1 MGIVREEEKSRKSL
15 WDKLILWKYL
25 DKASLFSIIALLI
38 ISVVFVYST
47 TIYASVFSWGESPFA
62 HTVKQFI
69 FAVLGLILYF
79 LIIRIPMSFY
89 KKYWLQIA
97 IVVTILMVIPLFFE
111 GANGAK
117 RWIRL
122 GVGDFGFQPSE
133 IAKITIV
140 LIWSVAFTTEM
151 STFKER
157 WRLLRRKKAPFIQ
170 YARRLVRS
178 WGVPALITAILF
190 ILYRLQSDNGSLV
203 ISAALFLILLF
214 ASGGLPRRAINF
226 FWGLVILGTTGLIS
240 FFLYLGSMDPEVLK
254 KAGDSSYVIRRF
266 VAWAN
271 PFADYADAGYHLSNS
286 LIAISRGGLFGV
298 GLGNGEQKKGYLTDG
313 HTDFIMAN
321 ILEEGGLFMVLIIY
335 ILYVTI
341 ILNGYKIARNAING
355 FSSLAATG
363 ITTLFFIQAFWN
375 SAGIVGLLPLKGL
388 TAPLISYGGTSLVIM
403 LVALGLVQ
411 RINIE
416 TRMKKRKKE
425 SLYDNAK

>member
-266 VAWAN
+266 VA
-271 PFADYADAGYHLSNS
+271 
-286 LIAISRGGLFGV
+286 
-298 GLGNGEQKKGYLTDG
+298 
-313 HTDFIMAN
+313 
-321 ILEEGGLFMVLIIY
+321 
-335 ILYVTI
+335 
-341 ILNGYKIARNAING
+341 
-355 FSSLAATG
+355 
-363 ITTLFFIQAFWN
+363 
-375 SAGIVGLLPLKGL
+375 
-388 TAPLISYGGTSLVIM
+388 
-403 LVALGLVQ
+403 
-411 RINIE
+411 
-416 TRMKKRKKE
+416 
-425 SLYDNAK
+425 